1 MSRTG
6 AWSLPTAAGRVAVAP
21 GEIRVR
27 NRPDRMC
34 VEGLRALANGRA
46 PSVGRDVSGSAVAA
60 AIAALGTLLEWVG
73 SGGTGGGIAAF
84 GLVTGFAGVCV
95 SAVRNARTEIPLR
108 DVRRAEF
115 RDGDVV
121 VVHEDED
128 GDAVETAFRPRS
140 PAARNDAALALR
152 LRGVDLRGA
161 DDADGVSRT
170 VVDAPETELVA

>member
-1 MSRTG
+1 M
-6 AWSLPTAAGRVAVAP
+6 
-21 GEIRVR
+21 
-27 NRPDRMC
+27 
-34 VEGLRALANGRA
+34 
-46 PSVGRDVSGSAVAA
+46 
-60 AIAALGTLLEWVG
+60 
-73 SGGTGGGIAAF
+73 
-84 GLVTGFAGVCV
+84 TGFAGVCV